1 VVHHAKKNGGG
12 SMAQKRKKRGKKFIP
27 KPMER
32 PQALDQVPRADA
44 WEKTVSTDDQAQT
57 MQKGEEETR
66 AKAAALVDIQR
77 KSVDVLTHTR
87 TQVENLP
94 VDQMLD
100 AINGGKYVMFDDLL
114 GEDLCREM
122 MEEGQSMF
130 DNNKLELDLN
140 AGITSGEYG
149 AAIKGGKEQ
158 YADCPRSVEYVVS
171 TTRHLAG
178 ILNKAGDG
186 EDRYASSR
194 TLPYKLDETVSL
206 SGLKLFDRKARV
218 SSLALLTGN
227 VNDDTASLEKK
238 PFGCLV
244 DKNSDVVDMRKVTA
258 IYYMTPKGWDGVG
271 CGGGVT
277 FQDVDGI
284 EKTIEAKNDRL
295 LLFNSEAS
303 VHRLEPWIGK
313 DGIEGISGYIIAHLV
328 RERTSK
334 NT

>member
-1 VVHHAKKNGGG
+1 
-12 SMAQKRKKRGKKFIP
+12 MAEKRKKRGKKFIP

-32 PQALDQVPRADA
+32 PKALDQVPKADV
-44 WEKTVSTDDQAQT
+44 WEKTVSTDDQVQT
-57 MQKGEEETR
+57 VQKAEEESR
-66 AKAAALVDIQR
+66 AKAASLVDLQR
-77 KSVDVLTHTR
+77 KSVQVLTHTR

-94 VDQMLD
+94 VDQILD
-100 AINGGKYVMFDDLL
+100 AINGGKFVVFDNLL
-114 GEDLCREM
+114 GEDLGREM
-122 MEEGQSMF
+122 MEEAQSMF

-149 AAIKGGKEQ
+149 AAIMGGKEQ
-158 YADCPRSVEYVVS
+158 YIDCPRSVEYVVS

-178 ILNKAGDG
+178 MLNKAGDG
-186 EDRYASSR
+186 EDGNA
-194 TLPYKLDETVSL
+194 LPNKLDETASL
-206 SGLKLFDRKARV
+206 AGLKLFDRKARV

-227 VNDDTASLEKK
+227 EGDDTVSLEKK

-258 IYYMTPKGWDGVG
+258 IYYMTPKDWDVG

-277 FQDVDGI
+277 FKDVDGV

-295 LLFNSEAS
+295 LLFNSEES

-313 DGIEGISGYIIAHLV
+313 DRIEGTSGYIIAHLL
-328 RERTSK
+328 RTRR
-334 NT
+334 